1 MHKIPATH
9 RSLAATLT
17 AGSILAT
24 ATAVT
29 ALSTG
34 HAAAD
39 PCWTYAPTTSDG
51 LAASSTGSLAGSL
64 GQPQW
69 LTGKPEGMPK
79 VTGNTEAMH
88 MLTGRFSPDRTDKT
102 GLSSTDLGIMWDSGD
117 GRVLA
122 AFGDSFRCGAGN
134 NGWHSN
140 ALYETD
146 DMDPSNGIH
155 MGGPA
160 TGADSEE
167 FLPASLKIDGVEK
180 TIIPTAGIE
189 VNGAQ
194 YVDFMSVRDWGRP
207 GQWRTNYAATAKS
220 TDGGQ
225 TFSVVPGSYRT
236 SSVASKDN
244 RLHDLPAHSRGNDY
258 FQMTAFAKAPK
269 GSTAGDDGYIYVYG
283 TPSGRSGQ
291 ARLARISEAEFPEF
305 SSAEYWDG
313 NGWISRM
320 DAAKPVLDGRV
331 SELSVQ
337 YNEHLG
343 KWLALYEST
352 QGMVLRQADSPEGPW
367 SSAKT
372 LISRAQVPDIYGGY
386 MYPHQTDGNL
396 YWVATSW
403 HSYNAVV
410 YKTDLAK
417 VF

>member
-1 MHKIPATH
+1 MKNTFSAR
-9 RSLAATLT
+9 RSLAATLST
-17 AGSILAT
+17 GTILAT
-24 ATAVT
+24 ASVVT

-39 PCWTYAPTTSDG
+39 PCWTYTPTMSDG

-79 VTGNTEAMH
+79 VTGNTEALH
-88 MLTGRFSPDRTDKT
+88 MLTGRFGPDRTDKT

-146 DMDPSNGIH
+146 DMDPSNGIYLT
-155 MGGPA
+155 GPA
-160 TGADSEE
+160 TGSRSEE

-220 TDGGQ
+220 TDGGK
-225 TFSVVPGSYRT
+225 TFSVIRDSYRS
-236 SSVASKDN
+236 SSVASGDS
-244 RLHDLPAHSRGNDY
+244 RLPDFPAHSPGADN
-258 FQMTAFAKAPK
+258 FQMTAFAKPPQD
-269 GSTAGDDGYIYVYG
+269 TAAEDGYVYVYG

-291 ARLARISEAEFPEF
+291 ARLARISEAEFPNF
-305 SSAEYWDG
+305 SSAEFWDG
-313 NGWISRM
+313 QGWTTRM
-320 DAAKPVLDGRV
+320 DAAKTVLDGRV

-337 YNEHLG
+337 YNKHLG
-343 KWLALYEST
+343 KWLALYETT
-352 QGMVLRQADSPEGPW
+352 QGMVLRQADRPEGPW
-367 SSAKT
+367 SSEKT
-372 LISRAQVPDIYGGY
+372 LISRAQVPDIYGGF

-403 HSYNAVV
+403 NSYNAVV